1 MGPQC
6 RGTFGRSEVERFFFG
21 RTNKRSHPSIGPLS
35 STGDCAVTT
44 LVERL
49 CRFAVWGD
57 SIKRVRRTRAR
68 QLIDGASFGPEA
80 LKVIGQAF
88 ENAWAEIRGNFGDDP
103 DDIDR
108 ARYRLA
114 NAVLAVAYEDSRDA
128 QMLKRA
134 ALEAMALGYRDQR

>member
-1 MGPQC
+1 M
-6 RGTFGRSEVERFFFG
+6 
-21 RTNKRSHPSIGPLS
+21 
-35 STGDCAVTT
+35 
-44 LVERL
+44 
-49 CRFAVWGD
+49 
-57 SIKRVRRTRAR
+57 RAR

-108 ARYRLA
+108 ASYRLA

>member
-88 ENAWAEIRGNFGDDP
+88 ENGWP
-103 DDIDR
+103 
-108 ARYRLA
+108 RY
-114 NAVLAVAYEDSRDA
+114 
-128 QMLKRA
+128 A
-134 ALEAMALGYRDQR
+134 ATSAMIQTTSIGQATVWRMPC